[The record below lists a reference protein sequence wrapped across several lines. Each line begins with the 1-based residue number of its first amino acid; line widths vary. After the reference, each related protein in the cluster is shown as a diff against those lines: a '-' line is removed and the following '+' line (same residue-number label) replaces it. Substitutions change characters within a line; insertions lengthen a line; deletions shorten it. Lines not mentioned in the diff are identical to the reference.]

1 MIILYVDDMI
11 IASNQILEVR
21 RVIQLIETKWELDKK
36 GEPKFML
43 GIEINRNKRDK
54 TIKLSQSASI
64 SELIR
69 KYKLDDERHRPT
81 STPVY
86 PHNKL
91 SNKLSPQNDAE
102 KIYMH
107 GPYEQLTSETTSSKT
122 KVKTIS
128 RSEKYRSLV
137 GSLMYI
143 MLGTRPDI
151 AFAVS
156 NLSKYVSN
164 PGIIHW
170 KAALHC
176 LLYLK
181 GTIDKCITYKAIYTN
196 PLTLV
201 SFTDSDWAGCH
212 DTRRSHSGGVI
223 FLGGGPTISWI
234 SQQQINCALSSAE
247 AELNALVLNTKEVL
261 WLRRI
266 LDNLSLPQCEPTTL
280 YGDNTSSMLI
290 AKEQRINKNT
300 KHIELYFHFI
310 KEEIQQFHSIQLRYI
325 H

>member
-1 MIILYVDDMI
+1 
-11 IASNQILEVR
+11 
-21 RVIQLIETKWELDKK
+21 
-36 GEPKFML
+36 
-43 GIEINRNKRDK
+43 
-54 TIKLSQSASI
+54 
-64 SELIR
+64 
-69 KYKLDDERHRPT
+69 
-81 STPVY
+81 
-86 PHNKL
+86 
-91 SNKLSPQNDAE
+91 
-102 KIYMH
+102 
-107 GPYEQLTSETTSSKT
+107 
-122 KVKTIS
+122 
-128 RSEKYRSLV
+128 
-137 GSLMYI
+137 

-223 FLGGGPTISWI
+223 FLGGGPISWI

-266 LDNLSLPQCEPTTL
+266 LDNLSLPQREPTTL

-325 H
+325 DTKQNIADIFTKGIIGPKLFTQLTGYLFNSIDFITSLNGNYKQPHPNFISNQPTIDELKYKIWKRTDNNKLKDAIDDYNEMTNDDNEDL